1 MTSKC
6 KSDSYMPLT
15 LLLNSTLKSPSP
27 NHTAYSSIQKNTK
40 NINNNYNNNNI
51 NINTNAA
58 ANAYP
63 RTVRLSIPEMQEKAG
78 LNDYSKN
85 NGSHTYKEPRKE
97 QSPDVSAIN
106 SGKILANKA
115 RCINI
120 ANEIERH
127 RSKSPFENTFN
138 CYKNNNNEGIGYIM
152 SKNNN
157 VVNNENFFYSKDEK
171 LPVKE
176 ILKNNF
182 FKETQKTHNKSQSV
196 HQITYEVK
204 NLMNKSQNQLNL
216 TQNTLKLL
224 AKFNNEHCKKI
235 NLVPEADEKQE
246 FNDPHLNKFKENID
260 ETPFASLN
268 NKEKRG
274 LNERRLVNEVPIASF
289 INHLNIKNINSNK
302 NGNLNNNIPPEIIEE
317 KRGDIYFYLK
327 F

>member
-1 MTSKC
+1 MTSKS

-15 LLLNSTLKSPSP
+15 MLLNSTLRSPSP

-40 NINNNYNNNNI
+40 NMNNNNNH
-51 NINTNAA
+51 NINTNGAG
-58 ANAYP
+58 NVYP

-78 LNDYSKN
+78 LNDYSKH

-120 ANEIERH
+120 SNEIDKH

-138 CYKNNNNEGIGYIM
+138 CYKNFNNHESIGYIM

-157 VVNNENFFYSKDEK
+157 FVNNENIAYVKDEK

-204 NLMNKSQNQLNL
+204 NLMNKSQNQLNI

-224 AKFNNEHCKKI
+224 AKFNNEHSKKI

-246 FNDPHLNKFKENID
+246 FNEPHLNKFKENLD

-274 LNERRLVNEVPIASF
+274 HNERRLVNEVPIASF

-302 NGNLNNNIPPEIIEE
+302 NNPQEIIEE
-317 KRGDIYFYLK
+317 KRGKKNICFL
-327 F
+327 